1 MCLRRGRC
9 ASGAVGSDDLAV
21 EPSRPDASRTV
32 IWHAATLSGFR
43 EWRVLARGY
52 CGGVRETAADRLFV
66 DPSLTWERVSPALL
80 IERRLVVVGPA
91 LVGLVL
97 LVWGLVGLEGTGAV
111 VVTTLGAV
119 TLIASALM
127 WFVVIPSM
135 VSSWRYAEREQDLLV
150 TRGRMF
156 RQLTVVPYGRMQV
169 IEVSANPVSRRL
181 GIATLTLV
189 TASAATDARIPGV
202 PADVAQELRDR
213 LAAKGEAAAA
223 GL

>member
-1 MCLRRGRC
+1 M
-9 ASGAVGSDDLAV
+9 
-21 EPSRPDASRTV
+21 
-32 IWHAATLSGFR
+32 
-43 EWRVLARGY
+43 
-52 CGGVRETAADRLFV
+52 RETAADRLFV

-80 IERRLVVVGPA
+80 TERRLVVVGPA
-91 LVGLVL
+91 LVGLML

-119 TLIASALM
+119 MLIASALL
-127 WFVVIPSM
+127 WFVVIPGM